1 MRTRRILIVSAI
13 ALAALSCARQ
23 SGPAGS
29 MHGVTEKTFGTLPD
43 GRTVRLFVLANSAGT
58 QVSVINYGGII
69 VALNVTDRSGKTGD
83 IALGFDRMEDYLE
96 SSPYFGSI
104 VGRYGNRIAEGRFSL
119 DGSTYSLARNDGSNH
134 LHGGLIG
141 FDKVLWRAEAFS
153 QSDSRG
159 VALAYRSPDGEEG
172 YPGTLDATV
181 TYTLTDANELVFDYR
196 ATTNRATPVNLTQ
209 HTYFNLAGGG
219 DILSHELMIKAARFT
234 PVGAGLIPTGEI
246 QEVRRTALDFTS
258 PAAIGSRIEFDN
270 ANDGP
275 PALAAR
281 VREPSTGRILEVY
294 TTEPGLQFYSGN
306 FLDGSLRGKGGA
318 VYGHRSGFCLETQ
331 HFPDSPNQPDFPSTI
346 LRPGEIYESRTILR
360 FLVDPS

>member
-1 MRTRRILIVSAI
+1 
-13 ALAALSCARQ
+13 
-23 SGPAGS
+23 

-58 QVSVINYGGII
+58 EVSVINYGGII
-69 VALNVTDRSGKTGD
+69 VALKVADRSGETGD
-83 IALGFDRMEDYLE
+83 IALGFDRLEDYLE

-134 LHGGLIG
+134 LHGGLVG

-153 QSDSRG
+153 QGDSRG
-159 VALAYRSPDGEEG
+159 VVLAYRSPDGEEG

-196 ATTNRATPVNLTQ
+196 ATTDRATPVNLTQ

-219 DILSHELMIKAARFT
+219 DILSHELMIRATRFT

-258 PAAIGSRIEFDN
+258 PAAIGSRIESTEMQMRIAGGYDHNFVLDN

-275 PALAAR
+275 PALSAR

-318 VYGHRSGFCLETQ
+318 AYGHRSGFCLETQ

-346 LRPGEIYESRTILR
+346 LRPGETYESRTILR